1 MRNSYNRGT
10 GSADSRHNGRQ
21 GGRPVRR
28 DSSPVRRDE
37 SSLGRDE
44 RVVRGEGK
52 PVRRDGIAE
61 STRNHHNTVNTGSYG
76 GQVSS
81 PRNDNPNR
89 VSQIRNGGGAQGY
102 ANGMGN
108 SLVNQG
114 NYNAN
119 GGSVGRDTAD
129 NNQLYS
135 NSVKNIPQNF
145 ADEYIKEDESFPAME
160 ENTLRDGVVQA
171 FIKLA
176 IEIDNRYNKPTPYDN
191 VNNFDVEGSD
201 PQYADGYS
209 EYDENGGADGKKKF
223 PTWGK
228 VLIIVGS
235 VLLTISMVVAG
246 FLIFK
251 SAGNANRKQETTV
264 SVSEKRGKVQE
275 MINKLYTDETK
286 TEIKDGYSV
295 KDLDEVKEAIKGLD
309 AGSAAE
315 LNKEVKTIEMYL
327 TDSKKVV
334 TYSDLSYNIEPDYIA
349 SDLRQ
354 ALLNT
359 EGYSVPGL
367 KATMSNR
374 INAILT
380 DRDAYLAIKSE
391 LNAIKDPLKFNAES
405 YRSRINGIKHTFNKA
420 ELTSL
425 SESLSAKKS
434 LAEAEK
440 AVKDAADKKA
450 KEEAEKALA
459 AAQSKQKET
468 ESKLAE
474 AQKALAD
481 ALKPTEPAK
490 SEENSEV
497 NQQSDVDNGGS
508 SGEGNDI
515 TPEANGQGNEND

>member
-10 GSADSRHNGRQ
+10 GSADGRHNGRQ

-28 DSSPVRRDE
+28 DSSPVRRDGSPSE
-37 SSLGRDE
+37 RDE
-44 RVVRGEGK
+44 RVVRGEGR
-52 PVRRDGIAE
+52 PVRRDSRAE
-61 STRNHHNTVNTGSYG
+61 SVRSSHNTVNTGSY
-76 GQVSS
+76 VSPEQN
-81 PRNDNPNR
+81 PRNDNLNR
-89 VSQIRNGGGAQGY
+89 VSQIRNGEGTQGY
-102 ANGMGN
+102 AKGMGN
-108 SLVNQG
+108 SPVNQG

-119 GGSVGRDTAD
+119 GGSVGRDMA
-129 NNQLYS
+129 NNQIYS

-176 IEIDNRYNKPTPYDN
+176 IEIDNRYNKPTPYDADGN
-191 VNNFDVEGSD
+191 
-201 PQYADGYS
+201 QYADGYS
-209 EYDENGGADGKKKF
+209 EYDENGGTDGKKKF

-246 FLIFK
+246 FFIFK
-251 SAGNANRKQETTV
+251 SVGNANRKQETTV
-264 SVSEKRGKVQE
+264 SVSEKQGKVQE
-275 MINKLYTDETK
+275 MLNKLYTDETK

-295 KDLDEVKEAIKGLD
+295 KDLDEAKEAIKGLD
-309 AGSAAE
+309 AVSAAE
-315 LNKEVKTIEMYL
+315 LNKEVKTIETYL

-405 YRSRINGIKHTFNKA
+405 YRARINGIKHTFNKA
-420 ELTSL
+420 ELVSL

-450 KEEAEKALA
+450 KEEAEKELA
-459 AAQSKQKET
+459 AAQSKQKEM
-468 ESKLAE
+468 ENKLAE
-474 AQKALAD
+474 AQKALEN

-497 NQQSDVDNGGS
+497 SQQSDASEG

-515 TPEANGQGNEND
+515 AQGANSRGND

>member
-10 GSADSRHNGRQ
+10 GSADDRHNGRQ

-28 DSSPVRRDE
+28 DSSPVRRDGSPSE
-37 SSLGRDE
+37 RDE
-44 RVVRGEGK
+44 RVVRGEGR
-52 PVRRDGIAE
+52 PVRRDGRVE
-61 STRNHHNTVNTGSYG
+61 SVRSSHNTVNTGSYG
-76 GQVSS
+76 SPAQN

-89 VSQIRNGGGAQGY
+89 VSQIRNSEEVQGY

-108 SLVNQG
+108 SPVNQG

-119 GGSVGRDTAD
+119 GGSVGRDMAD

-135 NSVKNIPQNF
+135 NSVKNIPRNF

-160 ENTLRDGVVQA
+160 ENTLRDGVAQA

-191 VNNFDVEGSD
+191 VNNFDVDGSD
-201 PQYADGYS
+201 SQYADGYS
-209 EYDENGGADGKKKF
+209 KYDENSDTDGKKKF

-246 FLIFK
+246 LFIFK
-251 SAGNANRKQETTV
+251 SVGNANRKQETTV
-264 SVSEKRGKVQE
+264 SVSEKQSKVQE
-275 MINKLYTDETK
+275 MLNKLYTDETK

-295 KDLDEVKEAIKGLD
+295 KDLDEAKEAIKGLD
-309 AGSAAE
+309 AGSATE

-405 YRSRINGIKHTFNKA
+405 YRTRINGIKHTFNKA
-420 ELTSL
+420 ELVSL

-459 AAQSKQKET
+459 AAQSKQKEM

-481 ALKPTEPAK
+481 AVKPTEPAK
-490 SEENSEV
+490 SEENNEAS
-497 NQQSDVDNGGS
+497 QQESDGDEGN
-508 SGEGNDI
+508 GEGNDI
-515 TPEANGQGNEND
+515 AQGASGQGSD

>member
-10 GSADSRHNGRQ
+10 GSAEGRHNGNQ
-21 GGRPVRR
+21 GTNPVRKEG
-28 DSSPVRRDE
+28 SP
-37 SSLGRDE
+37 LGRDN
-44 RVVRGEGK
+44 R
-52 PVRRDGIAE
+52 PVGRDGRAE
-61 STRNHHNTVNTGSYG
+61 SVRNHHNTVNTGSYG
-76 GQVSS
+76 NQVSS
-81 PRNDNPNR
+81 PHNDNPIR
-89 VSQIRNGGGAQGY
+89 VSPVRNGEGNQGY

-108 SLVNQG
+108 PYVNKG
-114 NYNAN
+114 NYSAN
-119 GGSVGRDTAD
+119 GGSVGRDVVD
-129 NNQLYS
+129 NNKLYS

-160 ENTLRDGVVQA
+160 ENTPRDGVVQA

-176 IEIDNRYNKPTPYDN
+176 NEIDNRYNKPTPYDN
-191 VNNFDVEGSD
+191 VSNFDVDGGD

-209 EYDENGGADGKKKF
+209 EYDEDGATDGKKKF

-235 VLLTISMVVAG
+235 VLLTISMVVGG
-246 FLIFK
+246 FFIFK

-264 SVSEKRGKVQE
+264 SVSEKQGKVQE
-275 MINKLYTDETK
+275 MLNKLYTDETK

-295 KDLDEVKEAIKGLD
+295 KDLDEAKEAIKGLD

-315 LNKEVKTIEMYL
+315 LNKEVKTIELYL

-367 KATMSNR
+367 KTTMSNR

-380 DRDAYLAIKSE
+380 DRDSYLSIKSE

-405 YRSRINGIKHTFNKA
+405 YRTRINGIKHTFNKA
-420 ELTSL
+420 ELVSL

-459 AAQSKQKET
+459 AAQSKQKEM

-474 AQKALAD
+474 AQKALENAV
-481 ALKPTEPAK
+481 KPTEPAK
-490 SEENSEV
+490 SDENNEV
-497 NQQSDVDNGGS
+497 KQKESDTEADS
-508 SGEGNDI
+508 DEGNDI
-515 TPEANGQGNEND
+515 APKADGQGDGND

>member
-10 GSADSRHNGRQ
+10 GSADGRRNGNQ
-21 GGRPVRR
+21 GTNPVRKEGSPLGRDGRPV
-28 DSSPVRRDE
+28 
-37 SSLGRDE
+37 GRDG
-44 RVVRGEGK
+44 R
-52 PVRRDGIAE
+52 AE
-61 STRNHHNTVNTGSYG
+61 SVRSHYNTVNIGSYG
-76 GQVSS
+76 NQVSS
-81 PRNDNPNR
+81 PHNDSTNR
-89 VSQIRNGGGAQGY
+89 VNKGTYS
-102 ANGMGN
+102 
-108 SLVNQG
+108 
-114 NYNAN
+114 AN
-119 GGSVGRDTAD
+119 GGSVGRDVVD
-129 NNQLYS
+129 NNELYS
-135 NSVKNIPQNF
+135 NSVNNIPKNF

-160 ENTLRDGVVQA
+160 ENTPRDGVVQA

-176 IEIDNRYNKPTPYDN
+176 NEIDNRYNKPTPYDN
-191 VNNFDVEGSD
+191 VSNFDVDSSD

-209 EYDENGGADGKKKF
+209 EYDENGAIDEKKKF

-235 VLLTISMVVAG
+235 VLLTISMVIGG

-264 SVSEKRGKVQE
+264 SVSEKQGKVQE
-275 MINKLYTDETK
+275 MLNKLYTDETK

-295 KDLDEVKEAIKGLD
+295 KDLDEAKEAIKGLD
-309 AGSAAE
+309 AGSATE

-354 ALLNT
+354 ASLNT

-374 INAILT
+374 INAILN

-405 YRSRINGIKHTFNKA
+405 YRARINGIKHTFNKA
-420 ELTSL
+420 ELVSL
-425 SESLSAKKS
+425 SESLSAKKG
-434 LAEAEK
+434 LAEAQK

-459 AAQSKQKET
+459 AAQSKQKEM

-474 AQKALAD
+474 AQKALKD
-481 ALKPTEPAK
+481 AVKPTEPTK
-490 SEENSEV
+490 SEENNESSQQESDGSE
-497 NQQSDVDNGGS
+497 S

-515 TPEANGQGNEND
+515 AQGASDQGND

>member
-10 GSADSRHNGRQ
+10 GSADGRHNGRQ

-28 DSSPVRRDE
+28 DSNPVRRDGSPSE
-37 SSLGRDE
+37 RDE
-44 RVVRGEGK
+44 RVVRGEGR
-52 PVRRDGIAE
+52 PVRRDDRAE
-61 STRNHHNTVNTGSYG
+61 SVRSPHNTVNTGSYG
-76 GQVSS
+76 SQAPN
-81 PRNDNPNR
+81 PRNDNTSR
-89 VSQIRNGGGAQGY
+89 VSQIRNGEGIQGY
-102 ANGMGN
+102 VNGMG
-108 SLVNQG
+108 SSPVNQW

-119 GGSVGRDTAD
+119 GGSVGRDMAD
-129 NNQLYS
+129 NNQSYS

-171 FIKLA
+171 FIKLV
-176 IEIDNRYNKPTPYDN
+176 IEIDNRYNKPTPYDVDGN
-191 VNNFDVEGSD
+191 DS
-201 PQYADGYS
+201 QYADGYS
-209 EYDENGGADGKKKF
+209 EYDENGGTNEKKKF

-235 VLLTISMVVAG
+235 VLLTISMVIAG
-246 FLIFK
+246 FFIFK
-251 SAGNANRKQETTV
+251 SVGNANRKQETTV
-264 SVSEKRGKVQE
+264 SVSEKQGKVQE
-275 MINKLYTDETK
+275 MLNKLYTDETK

-295 KDLDEVKEAIKGLD
+295 KDLDEAKEAIKGLD
-309 AGSAAE
+309 AVSATE

-405 YRSRINGIKHTFNKA
+405 YRARINAIKHTFNKA
-420 ELTSL
+420 ELVSL

-450 KEEAEKALA
+450 KEEAEKELA
-459 AAQSKQKET
+459 AAQSKQKEM
-468 ESKLAE
+468 ENKLAE
-474 AQKALAD
+474 AQKALEN
-481 ALKPTEPAK
+481 ALKQTEPAK

-497 NQQSDVDNGGS
+497 SQQSDVSEG

-515 TPEANGQGNEND
+515 AQGANSQGND

>member
-10 GSADSRHNGRQ
+10 GSADGSHNGRQ

-28 DSSPVRRDE
+28 DSSPVRRDGSPSE
-37 SSLGRDE
+37 RDE
-44 RVVRGEGK
+44 RVVRGEGR
-52 PVRRDGIAE
+52 PVRRDGRAD
-61 STRNHHNTVNTGSYG
+61 SVRSPYNTVNTGSYG
-76 GQVSS
+76 SS
-81 PRNDNPNR
+81 EQNPRNDNLNR
-89 VSQIRNGGGAQGY
+89 VSQIRNGEVAQGY
-102 ANGMGN
+102 TNGMGN
-108 SLVNQG
+108 SPVNQG

-119 GGSVGRDTAD
+119 GGSVGRDMVN
-129 NNQLYS
+129 NNQIYS

-176 IEIDNRYNKPTPYDN
+176 IEIDNRYNKPTPYDADGN
-191 VNNFDVEGSD
+191 DS
-201 PQYADGYS
+201 QYADGYS
-209 EYDENGGADGKKKF
+209 KYDENGVTDGKKKF

-246 FLIFK
+246 FFIFK

-264 SVSEKRGKVQE
+264 SVSEKQGKVQE
-275 MINKLYTDETK
+275 MLNKLYTDETK

-295 KDLDEVKEAIKGLD
+295 KDLDEAKEAIKGLD
-309 AGSAAE
+309 AVSAAE

-405 YRSRINGIKHTFNKA
+405 YRARINGIKHTFNKA
-420 ELTSL
+420 ELVSL

-450 KEEAEKALA
+450 KEEAEKELA
-459 AAQSKQKET
+459 AAQSKQKEM
-468 ESKLAE
+468 ENKLAE
-474 AQKALAD
+474 AQKALEN

-497 NQQSDVDNGGS
+497 SQQSDVDNGG
-508 SGEGNDI
+508 GNDEGND
-515 TPEANGQGNEND
+515 TAQGANSQGND

>member
-10 GSADSRHNGRQ
+10 GSAEGRRNGNQ
-21 GGRPVRR
+21 GTNRVRKEGSPLGRDGRPV
-28 DSSPVRRDE
+28 
-37 SSLGRDE
+37 GRDG
-44 RVVRGEGK
+44 RVESVRI
-52 PVRRDGIAE
+52 P
-61 STRNHHNTVNTGSYG
+61 HNTVNTGSYG
-76 GQVSS
+76 NQVSS
-81 PRNDNPNR
+81 PHNDNPIR
-89 VSQIRNGGGAQGY
+89 VSPVRNGEGKQGY

-108 SLVNQG
+108 PHVNKG
-114 NYNAN
+114 NYSAN
-119 GGSVGRDTAD
+119 GGSVGRDVVD

-160 ENTLRDGVVQA
+160 ENTPRDGVVQA

-176 IEIDNRYNKPTPYDN
+176 NEIDNRYNKPTLYDN
-191 VNNFDVEGSD
+191 ANNFDVDGSD

-209 EYDENGGADGKKKF
+209 EYDENGAEKKKKKF

-246 FLIFK
+246 FFIFK
-251 SAGNANRKQETTV
+251 SAGNANGKQETTV
-264 SVSEKRGKVQE
+264 SVSEKQGKVQE
-275 MINKLYTDETK
+275 MLNKLYTDETK

-295 KDLDEVKEAIKGLD
+295 KDLDDAKEAIKGLD
-309 AGSAAE
+309 VGSAAE

-354 ALLNT
+354 ASLNT

-380 DRDAYLAIKSE
+380 DRDSYLSIKSE

-405 YRSRINGIKHTFNKA
+405 YRARINGINHTFNKA
-420 ELTSL
+420 ELVSL

-459 AAQSKQKET
+459 AAQSKQKEM

-474 AQKALAD
+474 AKKALENAVKPAEPTKSDENNEVKQQESDTEAD
-481 ALKPTEPAK
+481 
-490 SEENSEV
+490 
-497 NQQSDVDNGGS
+497 SDED
-508 SGEGNDI
+508 NDI
-515 TPEANGQGNEND
+515 APEDGGQDDGYD

>member
-10 GSADSRHNGRQ
+10 GSADGRYSGNQ
-21 GGRPVRR
+21 GTNPVRKEGSPLGRDGRPV
-28 DSSPVRRDE
+28 
-37 SSLGRDE
+37 GRDG
-44 RVVRGEGK
+44 RVESVRI
-52 PVRRDGIAE
+52 P
-61 STRNHHNTVNTGSYG
+61 HNTVNTGSYG
-76 GQVSS
+76 NQVSS
-81 PRNDNPNR
+81 PHNDSPNR
-89 VSQIRNGGGAQGY
+89 VSPVRNGEGNQGY

-108 SLVNQG
+108 PHVNKG
-114 NYNAN
+114 AYSAN
-119 GGSVGRDTAD
+119 GGSVGRDTVD

-160 ENTLRDGVVQA
+160 ENTPRDGVVQA

-176 IEIDNRYNKPTPYDN
+176 NEIDNRYNKPTPYDN
-191 VNNFDVEGSD
+191 VSNFDVDGSD

-209 EYDENGGADGKKKF
+209 EYDENGAIDEKKKF

-235 VLLTISMVVAG
+235 VLLTISMVVGG
-246 FLIFK
+246 FFIFK

-264 SVSEKRGKVQE
+264 SVSEKQGKVQE
-275 MINKLYTDETK
+275 MLNKLYTDETK

-295 KDLDEVKEAIKGLD
+295 KDLDEAKEAIKGLD

-315 LNKEVKTIEMYL
+315 LNKEVKTIELYL

-367 KATMSNR
+367 KTTMSNR

-380 DRDAYLAIKSE
+380 DRDEYLAIKSE

-405 YRSRINGIKHTFNKA
+405 YRTRINGIKHTFNKA
-420 ELTSL
+420 ELVSL

-459 AAQSKQKET
+459 AAQSKQKEM

-474 AQKALAD
+474 AQKALKD
-481 ALKPTEPAK
+481 AVKPTEPAK
-490 SEENSEV
+490 SEENNEAS
-497 NQQSDVDNGGS
+497 QQESDANNDEGN
-508 SGEGNDI
+508 GEGNGI
-515 TPEANGQGNEND
+515 TPGENDQGNGND

>member
-10 GSADSRHNGRQ
+10 GSADGRYNGNQ
-21 GGRPVRR
+21 GR
-28 DSSPVRRDE
+28 SPVRRDD
-37 SSLGRDE
+37 SPLGRDD
-44 RVVRGEGK
+44 R
-52 PVRRDGIAE
+52 PVERDGRAE
-61 STRNHHNTVNTGSYG
+61 SVRNPHNHVNTDSYG
-76 GQVSS
+76 NQVSS
-81 PRNDNPNR
+81 PHNDSPNR
-89 VSQIRNGGGAQGY
+89 VSLVRNGEGNQGY
-102 ANGMGN
+102 ANGMG
-108 SLVNQG
+108 SSPVNKG
-114 NYNAN
+114 TYSAN
-119 GGSVGRDTAD
+119 GGSVGRDVVD
-129 NNQLYS
+129 NNELYS
-135 NSVKNIPQNF
+135 NSVNNIPKNF

-160 ENTLRDGVVQA
+160 ENTPRDGVVQA

-176 IEIDNRYNKPTPYDN
+176 NEIDNRYNKPTPYDN
-191 VNNFDVEGSD
+191 VSNFDVDSSD

-209 EYDENGGADGKKKF
+209 EYDENGAIDEKKKF

-235 VLLTISMVVAG
+235 VLLTISMVIGG

-264 SVSEKRGKVQE
+264 SVSEKQGKVQE
-275 MINKLYTDETK
+275 MLNKLYTDETK

-295 KDLDEVKEAIKGLD
+295 KDLDDAKEAIKGLD
-309 AGSAAE
+309 VGSAAE

-354 ALLNT
+354 ASLNT

-374 INAILT
+374 INAILN

-405 YRSRINGIKHTFNKA
+405 YRARINGINHTFNKA
-420 ELTSL
+420 ELVSL
-425 SESLSAKKS
+425 SESLSAKKN

-459 AAQSKQKET
+459 AAQSKQKEM

-474 AQKALAD
+474 AQKALKD
-481 ALKPTEPAK
+481 AVKPTEPTK
-490 SEENSEV
+490 SDEDNEV
-497 NQQSDVDNGGS
+497 KQQESDTGADS
-508 SGEGNDI
+508 DEGND
-515 TPEANGQGNEND
+515 TAPEADGQGDGND

>member
-1 MRNSYNRGT
+1 MNKGT
-10 GSADSRHNGRQ
+10 YS
-21 GGRPVRR
+21 
-28 DSSPVRRDE
+28 
-37 SSLGRDE
+37 
-44 RVVRGEGK
+44 
-52 PVRRDGIAE
+52 
-61 STRNHHNTVNTGSYG
+61 
-76 GQVSS
+76 
-81 PRNDNPNR
+81 
-89 VSQIRNGGGAQGY
+89 
-102 ANGMGN
+102 
-108 SLVNQG
+108 
-114 NYNAN
+114 AN
-119 GGSVGRDTAD
+119 GGSVGRDVVD
-129 NNQLYS
+129 NNELYS
-135 NSVKNIPQNF
+135 NSVNNIPKNF

-160 ENTLRDGVVQA
+160 ENTPRDGVVQA

-176 IEIDNRYNKPTPYDN
+176 NEIDNRYNKPTPYDN
-191 VNNFDVEGSD
+191 VSNFDVDSSD

-209 EYDENGGADGKKKF
+209 EYDENGAIDEKKKF

-246 FLIFK
+246 FFIFK

-264 SVSEKRGKVQE
+264 SVSEKQGKVQE
-275 MINKLYTDETK
+275 MLNKLYTDETK

-295 KDLDEVKEAIKGLD
+295 KDLDDAKEAIKGLD
-309 AGSAAE
+309 VGSAAE

-354 ALLNT
+354 ASLNT

-380 DRDAYLAIKSE
+380 DRDSYLSIKSE

-405 YRSRINGIKHTFNKA
+405 YRARINGINHTFNKA
-420 ELTSL
+420 ELVSL
-425 SESLSAKKS
+425 SESLSAKKN

-459 AAQSKQKET
+459 AAQSKQKEM

-474 AQKALAD
+474 AQKALKD
-481 ALKPTEPAK
+481 AVKPTEPTK
-490 SEENSEV
+490 SDEDNEVKQQESDTEANS
-497 NQQSDVDNGGS
+497 D
-508 SGEGNDI
+508 EGND
-515 TPEANGQGNEND
+515 TAPEADGQGDGND

>member
-10 GSADSRHNGRQ
+10 GSADGRHNGRQ

-28 DSSPVRRDE
+28 DNSPVRRDGSPSE
-37 SSLGRDE
+37 RDE
-44 RVVRGEGK
+44 RVIRGEGR
-52 PVRRDGIAE
+52 PVRRDVRAE
-61 STRNHHNTVNTGSYG
+61 SVRSPHNTVNTGSYG
-76 GQVSS
+76 SQAPN
-81 PRNDNPNR
+81 PRNDNSIR
-89 VSQIRNGGGAQGY
+89 VSQIRNGEDAQGY

-108 SLVNQG
+108 PSVNQG

-119 GGSVGRDTAD
+119 CGSVGRDMAN
-129 NNQLYS
+129 NNQIYS

-176 IEIDNRYNKPTPYDN
+176 IEINNRYNKPTPN
-191 VNNFDVEGSD
+191 DVDSND
-201 PQYADGYS
+201 SQYADGYS
-209 EYDENGGADGKKKF
+209 KYDENGGTDGKKKF

-246 FLIFK
+246 FFIFK

-264 SVSEKRGKVQE
+264 SVSEKQGKVQE
-275 MINKLYTDETK
+275 MLNKLYTDETK

-295 KDLDEVKEAIKGLD
+295 KDLDEAKEAIKGLD
-309 AGSAAE
+309 AVSAAE

-405 YRSRINGIKHTFNKA
+405 YRARINGIKHTFNKA
-420 ELTSL
+420 ELVSL

-450 KEEAEKALA
+450 KEEAEKELA
-459 AAQSKQKET
+459 AAQSKQKEM
-468 ESKLAE
+468 ENKLAE
-474 AQKALAD
+474 AQKALEN

-497 NQQSDVDNGGS
+497 SQQSDVDNGEGN
-508 SGEGNDI
+508 GEGNDI
-515 TPEANGQGNEND
+515 AQGANSQGND

>member
-10 GSADSRHNGRQ
+10 GSADGRYNGNQ
-21 GGRPVRR
+21 GTNPVRKEG
-28 DSSPVRRDE
+28 SP
-37 SSLGRDE
+37 LGRDN
-44 RVVRGEGK
+44 R
-52 PVRRDGIAE
+52 PVGRDGRVE
-61 STRNHHNTVNTGSYG
+61 SVRIPHNTVNTGSYG
-76 GQVSS
+76 NQVSS
-81 PRNDNPNR
+81 PHNDNPIR
-89 VSQIRNGGGAQGY
+89 VSPVRNGEGNQGY

-108 SLVNQG
+108 PHVNKG
-114 NYNAN
+114 NYSAN
-119 GGSVGRDTAD
+119 GGSVGRDAVD

-160 ENTLRDGVVQA
+160 ENTPRDGVVQA

-176 IEIDNRYNKPTPYDN
+176 NEIDNRYNKPTPYDN
-191 VNNFDVEGSD
+191 VSNFDVDGSD

-209 EYDENGGADGKKKF
+209 EYDENGAIDEKKKF

-235 VLLTISMVVAG
+235 VLLTISMVVGG
-246 FLIFK
+246 FFIFK

-264 SVSEKRGKVQE
+264 SVSEKQGKVQE
-275 MINKLYTDETK
+275 MLNKLYTDETK

-295 KDLDEVKEAIKGLD
+295 KDLDEAKEAIKGLD

-315 LNKEVKTIEMYL
+315 LNKEVKTIELYL

-367 KATMSNR
+367 KTTMSNR

-380 DRDAYLAIKSE
+380 DRDEYLAIKSE

-405 YRSRINGIKHTFNKA
+405 YRTRINGIKHTFNKA
-420 ELTSL
+420 ELVSL

-459 AAQSKQKET
+459 AAQSKQKEM

-474 AQKALAD
+474 AQKALKD
-481 ALKPTEPAK
+481 AVKPTEPAK
-490 SEENSEV
+490 SEENNEAS
-497 NQQSDVDNGGS
+497 QQESDANNDEGN
-508 SGEGNDI
+508 GEGNGI
-515 TPEANGQGNEND
+515 TPGENDQGNGND

>member
-10 GSADSRHNGRQ
+10 GSADGRHNGRQ

-28 DSSPVRRDE
+28 DSSPVRRDGSPSE
-37 SSLGRDE
+37 RDE
-44 RVVRGEGK
+44 RVVRGEGR
-52 PVRRDGIAE
+52 PVRRDGRAD
-61 STRNHHNTVNTGSYG
+61 SVRSPHNTVNTGSYG
-76 GQVSS
+76 SS
-81 PRNDNPNR
+81 EQNPRNDNLNR
-89 VSQIRNGGGAQGY
+89 VSQIRNGEVAQGY
-102 ANGMGN
+102 TNGMGN
-108 SLVNQG
+108 SPVNQG

-119 GGSVGRDTAD
+119 GGSVGRDMVN
-129 NNQLYS
+129 NNQIYS

-176 IEIDNRYNKPTPYDN
+176 IEIDNRYNKPTPYDADGN
-191 VNNFDVEGSD
+191 DS
-201 PQYADGYS
+201 QYADGYS
-209 EYDENGGADGKKKF
+209 KYDENGVTDGKKKF

-246 FLIFK
+246 FFIFK

-264 SVSEKRGKVQE
+264 SVSEKQGKVQE

-295 KDLDEVKEAIKGLD
+295 KDLDEAKEAIKGLD
-309 AGSAAE
+309 AVSATE

-334 TYSDLSYNIEPDYIA
+334 TYSDLSYNIEPDYID

-405 YRSRINGIKHTFNKA
+405 YRARINGIKHTFNKA
-420 ELTSL
+420 ELVSL

-450 KEEAEKALA
+450 KEEAEKELA
-459 AAQSKQKET
+459 AAQSKQKEM
-468 ESKLAE
+468 ENKLAE
-474 AQKALAD
+474 AQKALEN

-490 SEENSEV
+490 SEENSKV
-497 NQQSDVDNGGS
+497 SQQSDVDNDGGND
-508 SGEGNDI
+508 EGND
-515 TPEANGQGNEND
+515 TEQGANSQGND

>member
-10 GSADSRHNGRQ
+10 GSADGRHNGRQ

-28 DSSPVRRDE
+28 DSSPVRRDGSPSE
-37 SSLGRDE
+37 RDE
-44 RVVRGEGK
+44 RVVRGEGR
-52 PVRRDGIAE
+52 PVRRDGRAD
-61 STRNHHNTVNTGSYG
+61 SVRSLHNTVNTGSYG
-76 GQVSS
+76 GQAQNS
-81 PRNDNPNR
+81 RNDISNR
-89 VSQIRNGGGAQGY
+89 VSQIRNGESAQEY

-108 SLVNQG
+108 SPVNQG

-201 PQYADGYS
+201 SQYADGYS
-209 EYDENGGADGKKKF
+209 EYDENGDTDGKKKF

-246 FLIFK
+246 FFIFK

-264 SVSEKRGKVQE
+264 SVSEKQSKVRE
-275 MINKLYTDETK
+275 MLNKLYTDETK

-295 KDLDEVKEAIKGLD
+295 KDLDEAKEAIKGLD
-309 AGSAAE
+309 AGSATE

-374 INAILT
+374 INAI
-380 DRDAYLAIKSE
+380 
-391 LNAIKDPLKFNAES
+391 KDPLKFNAES
-405 YRSRINGIKHTFNKA
+405 YRARINGIKHTFNKA
-420 ELTSL
+420 ELVSL
-425 SESLSAKKS
+425 SESLSAKKG
-434 LAEAEK
+434 LAEAQK

-459 AAQSKQKET
+459 AAQSKQKEM

-474 AQKALAD
+474 AQKALKD
-481 ALKPTEPAK
+481 AVKPTEPTK
-490 SEENSEV
+490 SEENNESSQQESDGSE
-497 NQQSDVDNGGS
+497 S

-515 TPEANGQGNEND
+515 AQGASDQGND

>member
-10 GSADSRHNGRQ
+10 GSADDRHNGRQ

-28 DSSPVRRDE
+28 DSSPVRRDGSPSE
-37 SSLGRDE
+37 RDE
-44 RVVRGEGK
+44 RVVRGEGR
-52 PVRRDGIAE
+52 PVRRDGRAD
-61 STRNHHNTVNTGSYG
+61 SVRSPHNTVNTGSYG
-76 GQVSS
+76 GQAQNS
-81 PRNDNPNR
+81 RNDIPNR
-89 VSQIRNGGGAQGY
+89 VSQIRNGESAQGY

-108 SLVNQG
+108 SPVNQG

-119 GGSVGRDTAD
+119 GGSVGRDMAD

-145 ADEYIKEDESFPAME
+145 ADEYIKEDESFPVME

-176 IEIDNRYNKPTPYDN
+176 NEIDNRYNKPTPYDN
-191 VNNFDVEGSD
+191 VSNFDVDGSD

-209 EYDENGGADGKKKF
+209 EYDENGAIDEKKKF

-235 VLLTISMVVAG
+235 VLLTISMVVGG
-246 FLIFK
+246 FFIFK

-264 SVSEKRGKVQE
+264 SVSEKQSKVQE
-275 MINKLYTDETK
+275 MLNKLYTDETK

-295 KDLDEVKEAIKGLD
+295 KDLDEAKEAIKGLD
-309 AGSAAE
+309 AGSATE

-374 INAILT
+374 INAILN

-405 YRSRINGIKHTFNKA
+405 YRARINGIKHTFNKA
-420 ELTSL
+420 ELVSL

-434 LAEAEK
+434 LAEAQK

-459 AAQSKQKET
+459 AAQSKQKEM

-474 AQKALAD
+474 AQKALKD
-481 ALKPTEPAK
+481 AVKPTEPTK
-490 SEENSEV
+490 SEENNESSQQESDDSE
-497 NQQSDVDNGGS
+497 S

-515 TPEANGQGNEND
+515 AQGASDQGND